1 VCRRAIVPPPGRF
14 VMHAKKAA
22 TKKAGDSRR
31 DTTQERLTQVLSTF
45 ATLRQDG
52 QALVQRIH
60 TTLQEMREL
69 RQQIREQR
77 TTRTAERQEGF
88 APART
93 AHLQARFGL
102 TARESQVALLLAQGR
117 SNVAIAKALGI
128 SAHTARHH
136 TQRVLGKLKVHS
148 RAEAGAKLRG

>member
-1 VCRRAIVPPPGRF
+1 MP
-14 VMHAKKAA
+14 AKKLA
-22 TKKAGDSRR
+22 KKKSAGSTSDK
-31 DTTQERLTQVLSTF
+31 TQERLSDVLSTS

-52 QALVQRIH
+52 RALIERIH
-60 TTLQEMREL
+60 SSLLEMRDL

-77 TTRTAERQEGF
+77 TGRTPGRGGF

-93 AHLQARFGL
+93 AYLQMQFGL
-102 TARESQVALLLAQGR
+102 TARETEVAMLLAQGR

-128 SAHTARHH
+128 STHTARHH